1 MANVFMH
8 YWLLIIVLCSSALV
22 RADVASSTQ
31 RLLASESAQAPAQW
45 WLDPADRE
53 VATAMLGHAPGFL
66 RLRYWPVDQGTL
78 WIIDEIGKEMPITIG
93 IVVRDAAIARVQ
105 ILEYRESRGGEVRY
119 PFFTQ
124 QFQGAQLNDQRLDRN
139 IDGISGATLSV
150 RAVRN
155 VARLALYLD
164 ARVREKQSASGGVE

>member
-1 MANVFMH
+1 MR
-8 YWLLIIVLCSSALV
+8 YGLLIMLLCSSVVAK
-22 RADVASSTQ
+22 ADLASATQ
-31 RLLASESAQAPAQW
+31 RFLVAESAQAPAQW

-53 VATAMLGHAPGFL
+53 TATVMLGHAPGFL
-66 RLRYWPVDQGTL
+66 RLRYWPVDRGTL

-93 IVVRDAAIARVQ
+93 VVVRDAAIARVQ

-119 PFFTQ
+119 PFFTN
-124 QFQGAQLNDQRLDRN
+124 QFQGAHLEGEQLDRH

-155 VARLALYLD
+155 VARLALHLD
-164 ARVREKQSASGGVE
+164 ARVREKQQATGGLE